1 MSKDQALDLADQLV
15 ELESRIAFQDD
26 TIAALNAEIH
36 EHQKRIER
44 LQRQVLMLAEK
55 LTQNHDS
62 GILRTDEEPP
72 PPHY

>member
-1 MSKDQALDLADQLV
+1 MTDTPIDLAQQLI

-26 TIAALNAEIH
+26 TIGALNEEIL

-44 LQRQVLMLAEK
+44 LHRQVLVLAEK
-55 LTQNHDS
+55 LSQNHDS

>member
-1 MSKDQALDLADQLV
+1 MSEPQSFDLVNQLV

-26 TIAALNAEIH
+26 TIAALNAEIL

-44 LQRQVLMLAEK
+44 LQRQVLMLADK
-55 LTQNHDS
+55 LTQDHDS
-62 GILRTDEEPP
+62 GILRPEEEPP